1 MKFKEMNLPN
11 KLTTIRMICV
21 PIVILLFILHMLYMV
36 FDIPTDVAII
46 HQAKSFLTLDQILI
60 FILFVG
66 ASITDYIDGHLA
78 RKNNIVSD

>member
-1 MKFKEMNLPN
+1 
-11 KLTTIRMICV
+11 MICV

-60 FILFVG
+60 FVLFVG
-66 ASITDYIDGHLA
+66 ASITIILMVIWQE
-78 RKNNIVSD
+78 KIISFLIMEK